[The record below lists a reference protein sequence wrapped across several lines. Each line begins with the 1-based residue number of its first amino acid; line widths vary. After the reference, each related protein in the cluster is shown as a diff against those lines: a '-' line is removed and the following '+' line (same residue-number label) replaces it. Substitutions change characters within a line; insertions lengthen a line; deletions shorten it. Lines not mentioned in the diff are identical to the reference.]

1 MSRKRNRRSL
11 SCQKQ
16 NCMLVLGLFL
26 VLVMHVD
33 IHLKFV
39 QNDRNKNDK
48 LEWEK
53 LNKINWAEIKK

>member
-1 MSRKRNRRSL
+1 
-11 SCQKQ
+11 
-16 NCMLVLGLFL
+16 MLVLGLFL

-48 LEWEK
+48 LE
-53 LNKINWAEIKK
+53 